1 MIWMEDWMLMFW
13 GMQNKIK
20 LKQKYR
26 LCWSIHCNDI
36 ELSFSKKLKVQVQFV
51 KVIEDDICL
60 NSTDAILS
68 TFFMIA
74 KLYPN

>member
-1 MIWMEDWMLMFW
+1 MEDWTLMFW

-26 LCWSIHCNDI
+26 LSWSIHCNDI
-36 ELSFSKKLKVQVQFV
+36 ELSFSKKLRVQVQSA
-51 KVIEDDICL
+51 KDIEDDIWYL

-74 KLYPN
+74 MLYSN